1 MGTIIIFVV
10 IGIVLNILRS
20 KWVWVDY
27 IFYILFFIGII
38 GTWKSEGFFAA
49 FVFIIIMSILWMIA
63 RGFSTKV
70 NLNGKYHD
78 IECENCEYNKP
89 EIISKKT
96 LDNGDVEIFYHCPRC
111 GTDRVWVFG
120 RRR

>member
-1 MGTIIIFVV
+1 MGTIITFVV

-38 GTWKSEGFFAA
+38 GTWQSEGLFAA

-70 NLNGKYHD
+70 NLKGKEFD
-78 IECENCEYNKP
+78 IECEECGYNKT
-89 EIISKKT
+89 EIISTTEKA
-96 LDNGDVEIFYHCPRC
+96 NGDVDVLYHCPRC

-120 RRR
+120 RRK